1 MDSSAIDREQIFARE
16 QRALRDH
23 QQRVRDAENERLRVA
38 REKALQAE
46 EAARTKARQAVAE
59 EQLKAHLKLA
69 FLKQPAATEEDFV
82 KQYPK
87 LREDHLHRETISGPE
102 REKAAL
108 AASGGYGM

>member
-1 MDSSAIDREQIFARE
+1 MDSTIERERRFAAE
-16 QRALRDH
+16 QLALSQRHHGLRAE
-23 QQRVRDAENERLRVA
+23 ENERLRVA

-69 FLKQPAATEEDFV
+69 FLKQPAATEADFS
-82 KQYPK
+82 KAYAK
-87 LREDHLHRETISGPE
+87 LREEHLHREAISAPE

-108 AASGGYGM
+108 LSSGTYGF